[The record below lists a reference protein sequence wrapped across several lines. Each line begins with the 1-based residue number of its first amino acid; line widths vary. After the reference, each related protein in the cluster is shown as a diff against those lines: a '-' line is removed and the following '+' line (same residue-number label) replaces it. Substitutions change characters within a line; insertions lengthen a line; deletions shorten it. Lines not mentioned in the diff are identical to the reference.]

1 MNMKKIFSLLII
13 LVISTQISL
22 LAQAPTPK
30 QEPKKEKAK
39 KHEPKQ
45 EGQEEKK
52 DRKESKAKMKEEK
65 EE

>member
-1 MNMKKIFSLLII
+1 MNMKNILSILTIF
-13 LVISTQISL
+13 VISSQIFL
-22 LAQAPTPK
+22 FAQAPTPK

-45 EGQEEKK
+45 EGHEDKK
-52 DRKESKAKMKEEK
+52 DRKENKTKMKEEK

>member
-1 MNMKKIFSLLII
+1 MNMKKILSLLII
-13 LVISTQISL
+13 LVVSTQIYL

-45 EGQEEKK
+45 EGHEEKK
-52 DRKESKAKMKEEK
+52 DRKENKAKMKEEK